1 MVFGGKKVENSHF
14 MDKSIKCLKTHFL
27 VKNLKIKES
36 KVKIFEDSK
45 FVVKI
50 KKKYIIV
57 PFKWY

>member
-1 MVFGGKKVENSHF
+1 MENSHF

-50 KKKYIIV
+50 KRKYIIV
-57 PFKWY
+57 PFKWYSIL